1 MKTEIARTITM
12 IFSIKNPTGGSTM
25 KLHIFEFCAAICTLA
40 LSGSALAD
48 TAIYRDDKL
57 MIPAGAVINASGQFY
72 YKDIVLQADANGRLR
87 VMAASPRPLVYI
99 DSVNATVVETQT
111 VRSVEISIAG
121 NKSVP
126 CVSLEEVAVSRKD
139 AVFTVLVAET
149 VMGPAESCIAIVSPF
164 DLNVPLDVSG
174 LPAGTYKV
182 VVNGEEASF
191 VLTRGDTRT
200 AGR

>member
-1 MKTEIARTITM
+1 
-12 IFSIKNPTGGSTM
+12 M
-25 KLHIFEFCAAICTLA
+25 KLNTVKLLA
-40 LSGSALAD
+40 VIGTVALAGSVNAD

-57 MIPAGAVINASGQFY
+57 MIPSGAVITASGQFY

-87 VMAASPRPLVYI
+87 VLAASPRPLVYI
-99 DSVNATVVETQT
+99 DSVNATVVETQD
-111 VRSVEISIAG
+111 VRSVEIAIAG

-149 VMGPAESCIAIVSPF
+149 VMGPAESCIAMVSPF
-164 DLNVPLDVSG
+164 DINVPLDVTG

-182 VVNGEEASF
+182 VVNGKEASF
-191 VLTRGDTRT
+191 VLSKGDARA
-200 AGR
+200 AGF